1 MTTLITELSNN
12 FFRTF
17 TDKTLPFLSEHG
29 WDMKY
34 GGLFETLDSQGR
46 NGPEDFRRVMV
57 HGRQLFVFSR
67 WSGLTG
73 DKTFER
79 MANNIFAYLTN
90 NFWDLDCEGWYSRVT
105 IDGKPLDLTKDLY
118 AHAFVLFG
126 LVHYAEYIGKR
137 DAEPWIRKTIRVL
150 QEHFLRS
157 DGSYKEKMNRCFLD
171 KTVNQRSQ
179 NPHMHLLEAALAL
192 SKCYEGNQ
200 YSSLVKSLLTLFCET
215 FLDKKKLIIREYLNR
230 NFNPNKEI
238 GHIIEPGHHYEWA
251 WLLNWTA
258 ETLDQPELK
267 GLGARILS
275 QSLEFGWDTEF
286 EGVFDQI
293 NAKDVTILK
302 SSKRLWPVLEL
313 IKALCVYPSELNF
326 IYLRSCLETVLEHYL
341 KETGTWVE
349 HYTQNWQVL
358 SDKMPVSSAY
368 HLGMACLEL
377 EKFNDS

>member
-29 WDMKY
+29 WDKKY
-34 GGLFETLDSQGR
+34 GGLFETLDSQGKK
-46 NGPEDFRRVMV
+46 GPEDFRRVMV

-313 IKALCVYPSELNF
+313 IKALCVYPSEQNF
-326 IYLRSCLETVLEHYL
+326 IYLKNCLETVLEHYFN
-341 KETGTWVE
+341 ETGTWVE

>member
-1 MTTLITELSNN
+1 
-12 FFRTF
+12 
-17 TDKTLPFLSEHG
+17 
-29 WDMKY
+29 
-34 GGLFETLDSQGR
+34 
-46 NGPEDFRRVMV
+46 
-57 HGRQLFVFSR
+57 
-67 WSGLTG
+67 
-73 DKTFER
+73 

-105 IDGKPLDLTKDLY
+105 VDGKPLDLTKDLY

-137 DAEPWIRKTIRVL
+137 DAEPWIQKTIRVL
-150 QEHFLRS
+150 QERFLRS

-267 GLGARILS
+267 DLGARILS

-293 NAKDVTILK
+293 NAKDMTVLK

-313 IKALCVYPSELNF
+313 IKALCVYPSELNV
-326 IYLRSCLETVLEHYL
+326 IYLRNCLETVLEHYL

>member
-1 MTTLITELSNN
+1 MTPLITKLSND

-29 WDMKY
+29 WDKKY
-34 GGLFETLDSQGR
+34 GGLFETLDSQGK

-79 MANNIFAYLTN
+79 MANNIFAYLIT
-90 NFWDLDCEGWYSRVT
+90 NFWDVDHEGWYSRVT
-105 IDGKPLDLTKDLY
+105 VDGKPLDLTKDLY

-267 GLGARILS
+267 DLGARILS

-313 IKALCVYPSELNF
+313 IKALCVYPSEQNF
-326 IYLRSCLETVLEHYL
+326 IYLRNCLETVLEHYL

>member
-90 NFWDLDCEGWYSRVT
+90 NFWDLDYEGWYSRVT
-105 IDGKPLDLTKDLY
+105 VDGKPLDLTKDLY

-126 LVHYAEYIGKR
+126 LVHYAEYIEKM
-137 DAEPWIRKTIRVL
+137 DAEPWIQKTIRVL
-150 QEHFLRS
+150 QERFLRS

-171 KTVNQRSQ
+171 TTVNQRSQ

-258 ETLDQPELK
+258 ETLGQPELK
-267 GLGARILS
+267 DLGARILS

-313 IKALCVYPSELNF
+313 IKALCVYPSEQNF
-326 IYLRSCLETVLEHYL
+326 IYLRNCLETVLEHYF

>member
-1 MTTLITELSNN
+1 MTPLITKLSND

-29 WDMKY
+29 WDKKY
-34 GGLFETLDSQGR
+34 GGLFETLDSQGK

-79 MANNIFAYLTN
+79 MANNIFAYLIT
-90 NFWDLDCEGWYSRVT
+90 NFWDVDHEGWYSRVT
-105 IDGKPLDLTKDLY
+105 VDGKPLDLTKDLY

-326 IYLRSCLETVLEHYL
+326 IYLRNCLETVLEHYL

-377 EKFNDS
+377 EKLNDS

>member
-1 MTTLITELSNN
+1 VTPLITKLSND

-29 WDMKY
+29 WDKKY
-34 GGLFETLDSQGR
+34 GGLFETLDSQGK
-46 NGPEDFRRVMV
+46 NGPENFRRVML

-67 WSGLTG
+67 WSALTG

-79 MANNIFAYLTN
+79 MANKIFAYLTT
-90 NFWDLDCEGWYSRVT
+90 NFWDVDHEGWYSRVT
-105 IDGKPLDLTKDLY
+105 VDGKPLDLTKDLY

-200 YSSLVKSLLTLFCET
+200 YISLVKSLLTLFCET

-258 ETLDQPELK
+258 ETLDQPEFK

-302 SSKRLWPVLEL
+302 SSKRLWPILEL
-313 IKALCVYPSELNF
+313 IKALCVYPSELNL
-326 IYLRSCLETVLEHYL
+326 IYLRNCLETVLEHYL

-349 HYTQNWQVL
+349 HYTQNWKVL

>member
-1 MTTLITELSNN
+1 MTPLITKLSND

-29 WDMKY
+29 WDKKY
-34 GGLFETLDSQGR
+34 GGLFETLDSQGK

-90 NFWDLDCEGWYSRVT
+90 NFWDLDYEGWYSRVT
-105 IDGKPLDLTKDLY
+105 VDGKPLDLTKDLY

-267 GLGARILS
+267 DLGARILS

-326 IYLRSCLETVLEHYL
+326 IYLRNCLETVLEHYL

>member
-1 MTTLITELSNN
+1 MTPLITKLSND
-12 FFRTF
+12 FFHTF

-29 WDMKY
+29 WDKKY
-34 GGLFETLDSQGR
+34 GGLFETLDSQGK
-46 NGPEDFRRVMV
+46 NGPENFRRVMV

-67 WSGLTG
+67 WSALTG

-79 MANNIFAYLTN
+79 MANNIFAYLIT
-90 NFWDLDCEGWYSRVT
+90 NFWDVDHEGWYSRVT
-105 IDGKPLDLTKDLY
+105 VDGKPLDLTKDLY

-200 YSSLVKSLLTLFCET
+200 YISLVKSLLKLFCET

-258 ETLDQPELK
+258 ETLGQPELK
-267 GLGARILS
+267 DLGARILS

-313 IKALCVYPSELNF
+313 IKALCVYPSEQNF
-326 IYLRSCLETVLEHYL
+326 IYLKNCLETVLEHYFN
-341 KETGTWVE
+341 ETGTWVE

-377 EKFNDS
+377 KKFNDS

>member
-1 MTTLITELSNN
+1 MTPLITKLSND

-29 WDMKY
+29 WDKKY
-34 GGLFETLDSQGR
+34 GGLFETLDSQGK

-79 MANNIFAYLTN
+79 MANNIFAYLIT
-90 NFWDLDCEGWYSRVT
+90 NFWDVDHEGWYSRVT
-105 IDGKPLDLTKDLY
+105 VDGKPLDLTKDLY

-267 GLGARILS
+267 DLGARILS

-326 IYLRSCLETVLEHYL
+326 IYLRNCLETVLEHYL

>member
-1 MTTLITELSNN
+1 MTTLITKLSND

-29 WDMKY
+29 WDKKY

-79 MANNIFAYLTN
+79 MANNIFAYLTT
-90 NFWDLDCEGWYSRVT
+90 NFWDVDHEGWYSRVT
-105 IDGKPLDLTKDLY
+105 VDGKPLDLTKDLY

-313 IKALCVYPSELNF
+313 IKALCVYPSELNL
-326 IYLRSCLETVLEHYL
+326 IYLRNCLETVLEHYL

>member
-1 MTTLITELSNN
+1 MTPLITKLSND

-29 WDMKY
+29 WDKKY
-34 GGLFETLDSQGR
+34 GGLFETLDSQGK

-79 MANNIFAYLTN
+79 MANNIFAYLIT
-90 NFWDLDCEGWYSRVT
+90 NFWDVDHEGWYSRVT
-105 IDGKPLDLTKDLY
+105 VDGKPLDLTKDLY

-267 GLGARILS
+267 DLGARILS

-326 IYLRSCLETVLEHYL
+326 IYLRNCLETVLEHYL

-377 EKFNDS
+377 KKFNDS

>member
-1 MTTLITELSNN
+1 MTPLITKLSND

-29 WDMKY
+29 WDKKY
-34 GGLFETLDSQGR
+34 GGLFETLDSQGK
-46 NGPEDFRRVMV
+46 NGPENFRRVMV

-79 MANNIFAYLTN
+79 MANNIFAYLIT
-90 NFWDLDCEGWYSRVT
+90 NFWDVDHEGWYSRVT
-105 IDGKPLDLTKDLY
+105 VDGKPLDLTKDLY

-171 KTVNQRSQ
+171 KTDNQRSQ

-313 IKALCVYPSELNF
+313 IKALCVYPSEQNF
-326 IYLRSCLETVLEHYL
+326 IYLRNCLETVLEHYL